1 MQSGSHM
8 VKNFSIAILL
18 VVIGWLTVVIV
29 RLENFH
35 YASVVGMCSEF
46 KADDALQTVKRHSCL
61 HNVETRTN
69 SLWHIF
75 YALRSE

>member
-1 MQSGSHM
+1 M

-18 VVIGWLTVVIV
+18 VVIGWLAVVVV

-46 KADDALQTVKRHSCL
+46 KADDPLQTVKRHSCL
-61 HNVETRTN
+61 HNVETRAN
-69 SLWHIF
+69 PLWHIF
-75 YALRSE
+75 YALHSG